1 MRIEVITLFPEMFQ
15 GFLSESLLGKAI
27 ERGLV
32 QIVLHNL
39 RDWSK
44 GKHHQVDDRPYG
56 GGPGM
61 VLMVEPLV
69 ECVEAVRAADPRDA
83 HLVFLTPQGR
93 TYHQTTAEEFSNKER
108 LILVCGRY
116 EGFDQRAIDLLQP
129 DEVSLGDFVLNG
141 GETAAM
147 VVIDSVCR
155 LLPGVLGDESSS
167 RRDSFSSDDRLLEYP
182 QYTRPP
188 VYRGLAVPE
197 ILLSGNHQAIEAWR
211 RQKSLEV
218 TRAKRPDLLG
228 GASKEALSR
237 RPSDQ

>member
-1 MRIEVITLFPEMFQ
+1 MRIDVITLFPEMFQ
-15 GFLSESLLGKAI
+15 GFLSESLLGKAV

-39 RDWSK
+39 RDWSV
-44 GKHHQVDDRPYG
+44 GKHRQVDDRPYG

-69 ECVEAVRAADPRDA
+69 ACIEAVRATSELES
-83 HLVFLTPQGR
+83 HLIFLTPQGR
-93 TYHQTTAEEFSNKER
+93 TFHQTIAEEFSQKSR

-116 EGFDQRAIDLLQP
+116 EGFDQRAIDMLKP

-155 LLPGVLGDESSS
+155 LLPGVLGDDSSA
-167 RRDSFSSDDRLLEYP
+167 RHDSFSSGNRLLEYP

-188 VYRGLAVPE
+188 EFRGQTVPE
-197 ILLSGNHQAIEAWR
+197 VLLSGNHQAIEAWR
-211 RQKSLEV
+211 AQQSFEV
-218 TRAKRPDLLG
+218 TRTKRADLL
-228 GASKEALSR
+228 APPPAQTRENS
-237 RPSDQ
+237 

>member
-1 MRIEVITLFPEMFQ
+1 MRIDVITLFPELFQ

-27 ERGLV
+27 DRGLV

-69 ECVEAVRAADPRDA
+69 ECVEAIRAVDPLDS
-83 HLVFLTPQGR
+83 HLIFLTPQGR
-93 TYHQTTAEEFSNKER
+93 TYHQTIAEEFSEKNR

-116 EGFDQRAIDLLQP
+116 EGFDQRAIDLLKP
-129 DEVSLGDFVLNG
+129 DEVSLGDFILNG

-147 VVIDSVCR
+147 VVVDSVCR
-155 LLPGVLGDESSS
+155 LIPGVLGDESSS
-167 RRDSFSSDDRLLEYP
+167 HHDSFSSGNRLLEYP

-188 VYRGLAVPE
+188 EFRGLGIPE
-197 ILLSGNHQAIEAWR
+197 VLLSGNHQAIEAWR
-211 RQKSLEV
+211 HQKSLEV
-218 TRAKRPDLLG
+218 TKAKRADLL
-228 GASKEALSR
+228 
-237 RPSDQ
+237 D

>member
-1 MRIEVITLFPEMFQ
+1 M
-15 GFLSESLLGKAI
+15 G
-27 ERGLV
+27 
-32 QIVLHNL
+32 
-39 RDWSK
+39 
-44 GKHHQVDDRPYG
+44 
-56 GGPGM
+56 
-61 VLMVEPLV
+61 LMVEPLV
-69 ECVEAVRAADPRDA
+69 ECVDAVRAADPRDA

>member
-1 MRIEVITLFPEMFQ
+1 MFQ

-32 QIVLHNL
+32 QIVMHNL
-39 RDWSK
+39 RDWSQ
-44 GKHHQVDDRPYG
+44 GKHHRVDDRPYG

-69 ECVEAVRAADPRDA
+69 DSVEAVRNEGELEA
-83 HLVFLTPQGR
+83 HLIFLTPQGR
-93 TYHQTTAEEFSNKER
+93 KFHQTIAEELVEKNR

-116 EGFDQRAIDLLQP
+116 EGFDQRAIEVLKP
-129 DEVSLGDFVLNG
+129 DEISLGDFILNG

-155 LLPGVLGDESSS
+155 LIPGVLGDELSS
-167 RRDSFSSDDRLLEYP
+167 RNDSFSSGNRLLEYP

-188 VYRGLAVPE
+188 EYRGLAVPE
-197 ILLSGNHQAIEAWR
+197 ILLGGNHQAIEAWR
-211 RQKSLEV
+211 TQKSLEI
-218 TRAKRPDLLG
+218 TKTKRSDLLHDPT
-228 GASKEALSR
+228 S
-237 RPSDQ
+237 

>member
-1 MRIEVITLFPEMFQ
+1 MRIDVITLFPELFQ

-27 ERGLV
+27 DRGLV

-69 ECVEAVRAADPRDA
+69 ECVEAVRAADPLDS
-83 HLVFLTPQGR
+83 HLIFLTPQGR
-93 TYHQTTAEEFSNKER
+93 TYHQTIAEEFSQKNR

-116 EGFDQRAIDLLQP
+116 EGFDQRAIELLKP

-155 LLPGVLGDESSS
+155 LVPGVLGDDASSHH
-167 RRDSFSSDDRLLEYP
+167 DSFSTGNRLLEYP

-188 VYRGLAVPE
+188 EFRGLGIPDV
-197 ILLSGNHQAIEAWR
+197 LLSGNHQAIEAWR
-211 RQKSLEV
+211 KQKSLEV
-218 TRAKRPDLLG
+218 TRSKRADLL
-228 GASKEALSR
+228 EE
-237 RPSDQ
+237 

>member
-1 MRIEVITLFPEMFQ
+1 MRIDVITLFPEMFQ
-15 GFLSESLLGKAI
+15 GFLSESLLGKAV

-39 RDWSK
+39 RDWSV
-44 GKHHQVDDRPYG
+44 GKHRQVDDRPYG

-69 ECVEAVRAADPRDA
+69 ACIEAVTAASE
-83 HLVFLTPQGR
+83 LQSNLIFLTPQGR
-93 TYHQTTAEEFSNKER
+93 TFHQTIAEEFSQKSR

-116 EGFDQRAIDLLQP
+116 EGFDQRAIDMLKP
-129 DEVSLGDFVLNG
+129 DEVSLGDFILNG

-155 LLPGVLGDESSS
+155 LLPGVLGDDSSA
-167 RRDSFSSDDRLLEYP
+167 RHDSFSSGNRLLEYP

-188 VYRGLAVPE
+188 EFRGQSVPE
-197 ILLSGNHQAIEAWR
+197 VLLSGNHQAIEAWR
-211 RQKSLEV
+211 AQQSLEV
-218 TRAKRPDLLG
+218 TRTKRADLL
-228 GASKEALSR
+228 APPPAPTRENS
-237 RPSDQ
+237 

>member
-1 MRIEVITLFPEMFQ
+1 MRIDVITLFPEMFQ
-15 GFLSESLLGKAI
+15 GVLSESLLGKAI

-39 RDWSK
+39 RDWSV

-69 ECVEAVRAADPRDA
+69 ACVEAVRAESELQS

-93 TYHQTTAEEFSNKER
+93 TFHQTIVEEFSEKNR

-116 EGFDQRAIDLLQP
+116 EGFDQRAIELLKP
-129 DEVSLGDFVLNG
+129 DEVSLGDFILNG

-155 LLPGVLGDESSS
+155 LVPGVLGDEASS
-167 RRDSFSSDDRLLEYP
+167 RHDSFSSGNRLLEYP

-188 VYRGLAVPE
+188 EFRGLAVPD

-211 RQKSLEV
+211 TRQSLE
-218 TRAKRPDLLG
+218 TTKSKRADLLNPPPKQSG
-228 GASKEALSR
+228 EN
-237 RPSDQ
+237 P

>member
-1 MRIEVITLFPEMFQ
+1 MRIDVITLFPEMFQ

-39 RDWSK
+39 RDWSI
-44 GKHHQVDDRPYG
+44 GKHRQVDDRPYG

-69 ECVEAVRAADPRDA
+69 ECIDAVRAASE
-83 HLVFLTPQGR
+83 LESNLIFLTPQGR
-93 TYHQTTAEEFSNKER
+93 TFHQTIAEEFSQKSR

-116 EGFDQRAIDLLQP
+116 EGFDQRAIDMLKP

-155 LLPGVLGDESSS
+155 LLPGVLGDDSSA
-167 RRDSFSSDDRLLEYP
+167 RHDSFSSGNRLLEYP

-188 VYRGLAVPE
+188 EFRGQTVPDV
-197 ILLSGNHQAIEAWR
+197 LLSGNHQAIEAWR
-211 RQKSLEV
+211 AQQSLEV
-218 TRAKRPDLLG
+218 TRTKRADLL
-228 GASKEALSR
+228 APPPAQTRENS
-237 RPSDQ
+237 

>member
-1 MRIEVITLFPEMFQ
+1 MRIDVITLFPEMFQ

-32 QIVLHNL
+32 QVKLHNL
-39 RDWSK
+39 RDWSL

-69 ECVEAVRAADPRDA
+69 ACVEAVRAADPLDA
-83 HLVFLTPQGR
+83 HLLFLTPQGR
-93 TYHQTTAEEFSNKER
+93 TFHQTIAEEFSEKNR

-129 DEVSLGDFVLNG
+129 DEVSIGDFILNG
-141 GETAAM
+141 GETGAM

-155 LLPGVLGDESSS
+155 LVPGVLGDELSSHH
-167 RRDSFSSDDRLLEYP
+167 DSFSSGNRLLEYP
-182 QYTRPP
+182 HYTRPP
-188 VYRGLAVPE
+188 EFRGLGVPE
-197 ILLSGNHQAIEAWR
+197 VLLSGNHQAIETWR
-211 RQKSLEV
+211 MQQSLEV
-218 TRAKRPDLLG
+218 TKKKRADLLD
-228 GASKEALSR
+228 S
-237 RPSDQ
+237 